1 MVEEKNWY
9 ASRTIWGGII
19 AAAAS
24 VFGSFGMSLDAGN
37 QAELTDAVVQLV
49 GAMGA
54 VVAIYGRLN
63 ATDVIS

>member
-19 AAAAS
+19 AALAS
-24 VFGSFGMSLDAGN
+24 VFGGFGLSIDTGS
-37 QAELTDAVVQLV
+37 QAELTDAAIQLV
-49 GAMGA
+49 GAIGA